1 MTLVALQALVQLHK
15 EVPSRMASTSVKARP
30 RKSRDA
36 RLRVGS
42 APCAQAVGEPR
53 RVDTPIRRRIAS
65 NFAFLSAAELVCRT
79 TSVIVTLS
87 LAKRLGVAGYGRI
100 EFAFNVVFWLVLLLR
115 DSSDVIVARELSR
128 HPRLIRPLVDQVLA
142 YKSLLA
148 IVLFSLLAC
157 IGSWTLTDRSD
168 LRTLL
173 LYGSMLFTTAVGLD
187 YVFRGTERMGLVAL
201 SLCIRTGIYALGVL
215 SCVRDASRIAWVPL
229 LLAGGEVAGIALVW
243 RHYLKNYRLPRPRIS
258 LRFLSIMVQRGRT
271 VCLIQLSQA
280 VIISADLLVVGFL
293 STWGDVGLYG
303 APHRMVTAL
312 LTFGLI
318 LQQAAFP
325 ALSRLWRE
333 KAGAG
338 REALDSLVEVLM
350 TGLVPVAVGC
360 TVLADPLV
368 HLVLPSA
375 YAGAGTLLALGIWR
389 APLLILAY
397 LYQTTLI
404 ALNRES
410 VGVRTPGL
418 RRDWNRTA
426 GGTLA
431 ADHGAARGVAGRDPD
446 RSGPGA
452 HGLWLPGPGRTTARL
467 ASSSGASRAGV
478 ADDDSGVPCA
488 QAFSCFIRRA
498 GWGHHVRGLL
508 GGFGRP
514 GSHAALET
522 GPGSDGTFQLEFVI
536 AIGKDATGVH
546 RDMEV
551 AHENRHDHDVLWG
564 TQLRR

>member
-1 MTLVALQALVQLHK
+1 
-15 EVPSRMASTSVKARP
+15 MASTSVKARP
-30 RKSRDA
+30 RLTTEGKQSPPRHGLNA
-36 RLRVGS
+36 WH
-42 APCAQAVGEPR
+42 PR
-53 RVDTPIRRRIAS
+53 RVDSPARRRIAS

-87 LAKRLGVAGYGRI
+87 LAKRLGVDGYGRI

-115 DSSDVIVARELSR
+115 DSSDVIVSRELSR

-142 YKSLLA
+142 YKTMLALL
-148 IVLFSLLAC
+148 LFSALALV
-157 IGSWTLTDRSD
+157 GSLTLTDRSD
-168 LRTLL
+168 LRTLV
-173 LYGSMLFTTAVGLD
+173 LYGSMLFTTAIGLD
-187 YVFRGTERMGLVAL
+187 FVFRGRERMGLVAL
-201 SLCIRTGIYALGVL
+201 SLCIRTGIYAAGVL
-215 SCVRDASRIAWVPL
+215 FCVRDASRIAWVPL
-229 LLAGGEVAGIALVW
+229 WLTGGEAAGISIVW
-243 RHYLKNYRLPRPRIS
+243 LSYLKNYRLPRPRIS
-258 LRFLSIMVQRGRT
+258 FRFLTIMVQRGRT

-293 STWGDVGLYG
+293 SSWGDVGLYG
-303 APHRMVTAL
+303 APYRMVTAL

-325 ALSRLWRE
+325 TLSRLWRE

-410 VGVRTPGL
+410 VGVRTLVAGAIGIVPLVALLRVTLGLPGASLAVILIGLGLVLTGYGCLAREGRQPAWHHHLARPVAASLAMIPVCLALKHFHVLLAVLGGAITYAAFWVALGGL
-418 RRDWNRTA
+418 RHTLMWKRVLRTEA
-426 GGTLA
+426 
-431 ADHGAARGVAGRDPD
+431 P
-446 RSGPGA
+446 P
-452 HGLWLPGPGRTTARL
+452 
-467 ASSSGASRAGV
+467 AS
-478 ADDDSGVPCA
+478 
-488 QAFSCFIRRA
+488 
-498 GWGHHVRGLL
+498 
-508 GGFGRP
+508 
-514 GSHAALET
+514 
-522 GPGSDGTFQLEFVI
+522 
-536 AIGKDATGVH
+536 
-546 RDMEV
+546 
-551 AHENRHDHDVLWG
+551 
-564 TQLRR
+564 

>member
-1 MTLVALQALVQLHK
+1 
-15 EVPSRMASTSVKARP
+15 MASTSVKARP
-30 RKSRDA
+30 RPTSEAKPSASR
-36 RLRVGS
+36 
-42 APCAQAVGEPR
+42 PAQPVPQVR
-53 RVDTPIRRRIAS
+53 RVDSPTRRRIAS

-79 TSVIVTLS
+79 TSVVVTLS
-87 LAKRLGVAGYGRI
+87 LAKRLGVDGYGRI

-142 YKSLLA
+142 YKTLLA
-148 IVLFSLLAC
+148 LMLFSVLALV
-157 IGSWTLTDRSD
+157 GSLTLSDRSD
-168 LRTLL
+168 LRTLM
-173 LYGSMLFTTAVGLD
+173 LYGSMLFTTAIGLD
-187 YVFRGTERMGLVAL
+187 FVFRGTERMGLVAL

-215 SCVRDASRIAWVPL
+215 LCVRDSSRIAWVPVWL
-229 LLAGGEVAGIALVW
+229 TGGEVVGIGLVW
-243 RHYLKNYRLPRPRIS
+243 MSYLKNYRLPRPRIS

-293 STWGDVGLYG
+293 SSWGDVGRYG
-303 APHRMVTAL
+303 APYRMVTAL

-360 TVLADPLV
+360 TILADPLV

-410 VGVRTPGL
+410 VGVRTLVAGAIGIVPLVALLRLSFGLPGASLGVLLIGLGLVLTGYGCLAREGRQPAWHHHLARPVLASLTMIPVCLALKHFHVLIAVVGGAITYVAFWIALGGL
-418 RRDWNRTA
+418 RHTQLWRRVL
-426 GGTLA
+426 GPLA
-431 ADHGAARGVAGRDPD
+431 R
-446 RSGPGA
+446 
-452 HGLWLPGPGRTTARL
+452 
-467 ASSSGASRAGV
+467 SSSS
-478 ADDDSGVPCA
+478 S
-488 QAFSCFIRRA
+488 S
-498 GWGHHVRGLL
+498 
-508 GGFGRP
+508 
-514 GSHAALET
+514 S
-522 GPGSDGTFQLEFVI
+522 
-536 AIGKDATGVH
+536 
-546 RDMEV
+546 
-551 AHENRHDHDVLWG
+551 
-564 TQLRR
+564 

>member
-1 MTLVALQALVQLHK
+1 
-15 EVPSRMASTSVKARP
+15 MASTFVKARP
-30 RKSRDA
+30 RPTSEAKP
-36 RLRVGS
+36 G
-42 APCAQAVGEPR
+42 APRPAQPVPQVR
-53 RVDTPIRRRIAS
+53 RVDSPTRRRIAS

-79 TSVIVTLS
+79 TSVVVTLS
-87 LAKRLGVAGYGRI
+87 LAKRLGVDGYGRI

-142 YKSLLA
+142 YKTLLA
-148 IVLFSLLAC
+148 LMLFSVLALV
-157 IGSWTLTDRSD
+157 GSLTLSDRSD
-168 LRTLL
+168 LRTLM
-173 LYGSMLFTTAVGLD
+173 LYGSMLFTTAIGLD
-187 YVFRGTERMGLVAL
+187 FVFRGTERMGLVAL

-215 SCVRDASRIAWVPL
+215 FCVRDSSRIAWVPVWL
-229 LLAGGEVAGIALVW
+229 TGGEVMGISLVW
-243 RHYLKNYRLPRPRIS
+243 MSYLKNYRLPRPRIS
-258 LRFLSIMVQRGRT
+258 LRFLSIMVQRGRS

-293 STWGDVGLYG
+293 SSWGDVGRYG
-303 APHRMVTAL
+303 APYRMVTAL

-360 TVLADPLV
+360 TILADPLV

-410 VGVRTPGL
+410 VGVRTLVAGAIGIVPLVALLRLTFDLPGASLGVLLIGLGLVVTGYGCLAREGRQPAWHHHLARPVLASLTMIPVCLALKHFHVLIAVVGGAITYVAFWIAFGGL
-418 RRDWNRTA
+418 RHTQLWRRVL
-426 GGTLA
+426 GPLA
-431 ADHGAARGVAGRDPD
+431 R
-446 RSGPGA
+446 
-452 HGLWLPGPGRTTARL
+452 
-467 ASSSGASRAGV
+467 SSS
-478 ADDDSGVPCA
+478 
-488 QAFSCFIRRA
+488 
-498 GWGHHVRGLL
+498 
-508 GGFGRP
+508 
-514 GSHAALET
+514 
-522 GPGSDGTFQLEFVI
+522 
-536 AIGKDATGVH
+536 
-546 RDMEV
+546 
-551 AHENRHDHDVLWG
+551 
-564 TQLRR
+564 